1 MAVFIKLFFF
11 RCTELRRCKTR
22 SHEDA
27 VALQLVL
34 VSAKQ
39 MTTHSLSFASELLD
53 VFIGVKTNLIDVRFV
68 AGQDIISGKFSNS
81 FTAGGY
87 N

>member
-1 MAVFIKLFFF
+1 MAVHQTFFF

-39 MTTHSLSFASELLD
+39 MTTYSLSCASDLLD
-53 VFIGVKTNLIDVRFV
+53 VFNGVKTNLIDVRSI
-68 AGQDIISGKFSNS
+68 AGQDIFSGKFSDS
-81 FTAGGY
+81 FSAGGY